1 MKILPR
7 SEELVLL
14 AILHLRDDAYGV
26 TIRRYLAQVT
36 GQNLSISSVYVPLD
50 RLTDKGYARAF
61 DKPST
66 EARDGR
72 RRRYFSVTQKGLK
85 ALAEIERVQKIMW
98 AGYYQL
104 ALG

>member
-14 AILHLRDDAYGV
+14 AILHLKEDAYGV
-26 TIRRYLAQVT
+26 TIRRYLSQVT

-50 RLTDKGYARAF
+50 RLTDKRYVQSF
-61 DKPST
+61 DKPPT
-66 EARDGR
+66 AARDGR
-72 RRRYFSVTQKGLK
+72 RRRYFRVTPKGVK
-85 ALAEIERVQKIMW
+85 ALAEVERVQKIMW
-98 AGYYQL
+98 TGYYQL